1 MKKEP
6 LKIKADDL
14 KLNFHVDLHDAKTNK
29 RHALIGACLLEK

>member
-14 KLNFHVDLHDAKTNK
+14 KLNFHVDLHDANLSQTINDPKTN
-29 RHALIGACLLEK
+29 IQ